1 MTFLEF
7 QFFRNGVDSE
17 VWKHGMGAFTM
28 KSNSLGYSFI
38 LRTIWK
44 YGVPTKEVFY

>member
-1 MTFLEF
+1 MLENDMM
-7 QFFRNGVDSE
+7 NGVDSE

-44 YGVPTKEVFY
+44 YGVPTKEVMDAR